1 MTIWR
6 LSLTKKPAECRPI
19 CNDGNSRAP
28 YSVVALPL
36 NVFVVPGM
44 CAPPSCHSQTL
55 LLFAHRR
62 LYADPCRR
70 TRTGGP
76 TSPVI
81 PSIRI
86 YASRW
91 RIYRLPHRL
100 EPQDNPGREP
110 KVILRS
116 ACELGHEVVRLNQ
129 APMNPVDH
137 LRIDAASEC
146 QREGRM
152 SNSSRAVMCSAD
164 EQVTKWRYF
173 VGRH

>member
-1 MTIWR
+1 MTETAERHTRSLRFLLTYLSSQVCARR
-6 LSLTKKPAECRPI
+6 LLAT
-19 CNDGNSRAP
+19 
-28 YSVVALPL
+28 
-36 NVFVVPGM
+36 
-44 CAPPSCHSQTL
+44 
-55 LLFAHRR
+55 RR
-62 LYADPCRR
+62 LYYYSRIGAFTRIHADALVL
-70 TRTGGP
+70 GP
-76 TSPVI
+76 TFPVI

-129 APMNPVDH
+129 APMNPVDD